1 MEDPLQEALGT
12 RPTVVQIEDLT
23 RWNLT
28 ALLETRE
35 NGGESEV
42 FHPFPWRND
51 LNAKIILWCGDITTL
66 NVHAIV
72 HSTNEKLND
81 KTPETDILYNKA
93 GPELLED
100 IRNNVKI
107 CKTGEAKLTKGHKL
121 LARHVIH
128 TVGPRYNVKYITAAE
143 SALYSCYRNVLQLV
157 RENSIKSVALYP
169 VHSIKRGYPVKDGA
183 HLAIRTVRRFLEK
196 FGDDIETVIFC
207 CNEET
212 IDAYLKILPLYF
224 PRNEME
230 ENASVKQLPLDIGNE
245 DGEPVI
251 PERQIRILDKPTMAA
266 LKKNTDLSNDFEET
280 VDLNKEFA
288 TSTVVEVGRH
298 PFAKM
303 EENPDLQRKTNLY
316 GKTSDEQRILDNRRR
331 YERYLKRAKTEDLTD
346 IAALKCLYR
355 TGTDKYGRP
364 VVAFIGKYFLADT
377 VDLEKAF
384 LYMIRVMEPIVDQD
398 YVVVYFHTQST
409 AENHPTMNYL
419 KNVYGVLDEK
429 YKKNLKAFYIVHPT
443 WWSKLAAWFFTTFTA
458 SDIKNKVFSL
468 KGVQYLYATI
478 YPDQLDIPS
487 FVINY
492 DTELNGFRYYVPPQ
506 DEATGL

>member
-1 MEDPLQEALGT
+1 MEDVDPLGT

-35 NGGESEV
+35 NDNNSED

-51 LNAKIILWCGDITTL
+51 LNAKIILWCGDVTTL
-66 NVHAIV
+66 DVHAIV

-81 KTPETDILYNKA
+81 KSIETETLYAKA
-93 GPELLED
+93 GQELVDE
-100 IRNNVKI
+100 IRNNVRV

-121 LARHVIH
+121 LARYVLH

-143 SALYSCYRNVLQLV
+143 SALYSCYRNVMQLV

-169 VHSIKRGYPVKDGA
+169 IHSTKRSYPVKEGA
-183 HLAIRTVRRFLEK
+183 HLAIRTIRRFLEK
-196 FGDDIETVIFC
+196 YGDDIETIIFC
-207 CNEET
+207 CNEES

-224 PRNEME
+224 PRNETE
-230 ENASVKQLPLDIGNE
+230 EKIAVTELPLDIGNE

-251 PERQIRILDKPTMAA
+251 PERQIRIMDKPTLAA
-266 LKKNTDLSNDFEET
+266 MRKSSLEGFEET

-288 TSTVVEVGRH
+288 TSTIVEVGRH

-303 EENPDLQRKTNLY
+303 EENPDTHKKTHMY
-316 GKTSDEQRILDNRRR
+316 GKTTDEQKEKDNKRR

-355 TGTDKYGRP
+355 TGTDKFGRP
-364 VVAFIGKYFLADT
+364 VIVFVGKLFPINA
-377 VDLEKAF
+377 VDLDKAF
-384 LYMIRVMEPIVDQD
+384 LYLIRVLEPIAEKD

-419 KNVYGVLDEK
+419 KNAYCVLDEK
-429 YKKNLKAFYIVHPT
+429 YKKNLKAFYVVHPT
-443 WWSKLAAWFFTTFTA
+443 WWSKLTTWYFTTFTA
-458 SDIKNKVFSL
+458 SDLKNKVYNL
-468 KGVQYLYATI
+468 KGVQYLYGTI
-478 YPDQLDIPS
+478 SPDQLDVPS

-492 DTELNGFRYYVPPQ
+492 DTEINGFRYYVPPEQ
-506 DEATGL
+506 EEAAGL